1 MDKKDA
7 ADEKKQNKGKVS
19 LHSKHGRRLRRKY
32 VNLIFL
38 SSPCQANCPFSLKI
52 IGPYGKQASDNLLM
66 DIKEEREKGMQTSPE
81 TTEQSRDENEGSIP
95 GQFVMEHLPVIQ
107 ENATTLNDL
116 VDICCRK
123 YRQLPAIGMAL
134 EEPLAYKVWHER
146 ILAIAALLRRLGVKP
161 GDRVALLGENSHN
174 WGTVYL
180 AVVRLGASTVPIF
193 PDLPEADVHHIL
205 GEMQC
210 DFIFLTQRQIEKIY
224 DFKQRL
230 KHVVTFDDYRDD
242 TGLIALRTFSDFLAE
257 ALAEFG
263 EQARDETLEF
273 PKVDADEL
281 AAILYTSG
289 TSGFS
294 KAVMLSHAN
303 LCANAYSASGVMHIA
318 PGWVFLSV
326 LPISHTYEFTVGFLL
341 PILKGCRI
349 AYAGKTPTPAI
360 LQKICEREQ
369 PHVMLVV
376 PLIIE
381 KIYKKR
387 VAPAV
392 EKSTF
397 LTFFCRFSVSRKM
410 IYRKIGAKLLAF
422 FGNRLQVMGIGGAAL
437 NPEVETFL
445 RDSGFPFI
453 VGYGLTEAAPLLAGG
468 PHGDP
473 SVNPG
478 STGKPV
484 PNVAIRINDPH
495 PETGVGE
502 VQAQGHN
509 VMRGY
514 YNDPEATRETFTED
528 GWLRTG
534 DLGLIDAV
542 GNLHIKGRSKSVIV
556 LSNGENVYPEAIE
569 HNINSY
575 PFVVESLVVENRGLL
590 EAWVYPDY
598 EFVDSKTAGQS
609 RTQRHQYISGLFEEM
624 RTALNNQLSTS
635 SRLSRVLERR
645 EPFVKTA
652 THKIKRYLYSADN
665 MHV

>member
-1 MDKKDA
+1 M
-7 ADEKKQNKGKVS
+7 NG
-19 LHSKHGRRLRRKY
+19 
-32 VNLIFL
+32 
-38 SSPCQANCPFSLKI
+38 
-52 IGPYGKQASDNLLM
+52 
-66 DIKEEREKGMQTSPE
+66 EEGMQISPE
-81 TTEQSRDENEGSIP
+81 TAECGGDERAERMNDRSLVEN
-95 GQFVMEHLPVIQ
+95 LPVIQ
-107 ENATTLNDL
+107 ENAATLNDL
-116 VDICCRK
+116 VDISCRR
-123 YRQLPAIGMAL
+123 YRHLPAIGMAL
-134 EEPLAYKVWHER
+134 EEPLSYKAFHER
-146 ILAIAALLRRLGVKP
+146 ILAIAALLRRLGVKS

-210 DFIFLTQRQIEKIY
+210 EVIFLTQRQIEKIY
-224 DFKQRL
+224 DFKQGL
-230 KHVVTFDDYRDD
+230 KHVITFDDYRDN
-242 TGLIALRTFSDFLAE
+242 TGLISVQTFSDFLVD

-263 EQARDETLEF
+263 DQARDETLEF
-273 PKVDADEL
+273 PLVNPDDL

-294 KAVMLSHAN
+294 KAVRLSHAN
-303 LCANAYSASGVMHIA
+303 LCANAYSAGGVMDIF

-341 PILKGCRI
+341 PLLKGCRI
-349 AYAGKTPTPAI
+349 VYAGKTPTPAI
-360 LQKICEREQ
+360 LQKMCEKEQ

-392 EKSTF
+392 EKSTM
-397 LTFFCRFSVSRKM
+397 LTFLCRFSVSRKM
-410 IYRKIGAKLLAF
+410 IYRKIGARLSAF

-445 RDSGFPFI
+445 RDAGFPFI

-468 PHGDP
+468 PHGDA
-473 SVNPG
+473 SVRPG

-484 PNVAIRINDPH
+484 PNVQIRIADPH
-495 PETGVGE
+495 PETGIGE
-502 VQAQGHN
+502 VQAQGRN
-509 VMRGY
+509 VMDGY
-514 YNDPEATRETFTED
+514 LNDPEATRETFTED
-528 GWLRTG
+528 GWLKTG
-534 DLGLIDAV
+534 DLGLIDAA

-569 HNINSY
+569 HKVNAY

-598 EFVDSKTAGQS
+598 EFIDGKTIGQN
-609 RTQRHQYISGLFEEM
+609 RTQRHQYIAGLLEEM
-624 RTALNNQLSTS
+624 RTTLNHQLSVS

-652 THKIKRYLYSADN
+652 THKIKRYLYSSDT
-665 MHV
+665 MHL

>member
-1 MDKKDA
+1 MHTQPEKADQAKDEQRNA
-7 ADEKKQNKGKVS
+7 VS
-19 LHSKHGRRLRRKY
+19 DQVTG
-32 VNLIFL
+32 
-38 SSPCQANCPFSLKI
+38 
-52 IGPYGKQASDNLLM
+52 
-66 DIKEEREKGMQTSPE
+66 T
-81 TTEQSRDENEGSIP
+81 
-95 GQFVMEHLPVIQ
+95 HLPVIQ
-107 ENATTLNDL
+107 ENAVTLNDL
-116 VDICCRK
+116 VDISCRK

-134 EEPLAYKVWHER
+134 EEPLTYKAFHER
-146 ILAIAALLRRLGVKP
+146 ILALAAQLRSLGVKP
-161 GDRVALLGENSHN
+161 GHRVALLGENSHN
-174 WGTVYL
+174 WATVYL

-210 DFIFLTQRQIEKIY
+210 DVIFLTQRQIEKIY
-224 DFKQRL
+224 DLKQQL
-230 KHVVTFDDYRDD
+230 QHVITLDDYRDD
-242 TGLIALRTFSDFLAE
+242 TGLITVQTYSDFVAG

-263 EQARDETLEF
+263 AQARDESLEF
-273 PKVDADEL
+273 PKVDQNDL
-281 AAILYTSG
+281 ASILYTSG

-303 LCANAYSASGVMHIA
+303 LCANAHSASGVMQIV

-341 PILKGCRI
+341 PLLKGCRI
-349 AYAGKTPTPAI
+349 VYAGKTPTPAV
-360 LQKICEREQ
+360 LQKICERERPQ
-369 PHVMLVV
+369 VMLVV

-381 KIYKKR
+381 KIFKKR

-392 EKSTF
+392 EKSKM
-397 LTFFCRFSVSRKM
+397 LSFFCRFSMSRKM

-422 FGNRLQVMGIGGAAL
+422 FGNRLEVMGIGGAAL
-437 NPEVETFL
+437 NPEVELFL
-445 RDSGFPFI
+445 REAGFPFI

-468 PHGDP
+468 PHGD
-473 SVNPG
+473 STISLG

-484 PNVAIRINDPH
+484 PRVEIRIDDPH
-495 PETGVGE
+495 PETGIGE
-502 VQAQGHN
+502 IQAQGPN
-509 VMRGY
+509 IMQGY
-514 YNDPEATRETFTED
+514 LNDPEATKETFTED

-534 DLGLIDAV
+534 DLGRFDAA

-569 HNINSY
+569 HKVNSY
-575 PFVVESLVVENRGLL
+575 PFVVESLVVENRGML

-598 EFVDSKTAGQS
+598 EFIDSKTAGQS
-609 RTQRHQYISGLFEEM
+609 RTQRHQYIAGLLEEM
-624 RTALNNQLSTS
+624 RAALNEQLSTS

>member
-1 MDKKDA
+1 
-7 ADEKKQNKGKVS
+7 
-19 LHSKHGRRLRRKY
+19 
-32 VNLIFL
+32 
-38 SSPCQANCPFSLKI
+38 
-52 IGPYGKQASDNLLM
+52 
-66 DIKEEREKGMQTSPE
+66 MQTSPE
-81 TTEQSRDENEGSIP
+81 NTGQSREAREGGTT
-95 GQFVMEHLPVIQ
+95 GQITTEHLPVIQ
-107 ENATTLNDL
+107 ENAATLNDL
-116 VDICCRK
+116 VDISCRR
-123 YRQLPAIGMAL
+123 YRELPVIGMAL
-134 EEPLAYKVWHER
+134 EEPLTYKAWHER
-146 ILAIAALLRRLGVKP
+146 ILAIAALLRRLGVKQ

-174 WGTVYL
+174 WATVYM
-180 AVVRLGASTVPIF
+180 AVVRLGACTVPIF

-210 DFIFLTQRQIEKIY
+210 DVIFLTQRQIEKIY
-224 DFKQRL
+224 DFKQQL
-230 KHVVTFDDYRDD
+230 QHVVTFDDYRDD

-273 PKVDADEL
+273 PKVDTDAL

-341 PILKGCRI
+341 PLVKGCRVV
-349 AYAGKTPTPAI
+349 YAGKTPTPAV
-360 LQKICEREQ
+360 LQKICEKEQ

-392 EKSTF
+392 EKSM
-397 LTFFCRFSVSRKM
+397 LLSFFCRFSVSRKM
-410 IYRKIGAKLLAF
+410 IYRKIGAKLTAF

-445 RDSGFPFI
+445 RDSNFPFI

-473 SVNPG
+473 TVSPG

-484 PNVAIRINDPH
+484 PNVEIRIDDPH

-502 VQAQGHN
+502 VLAKGRN
-509 VMRGY
+509 VMQGY
-514 YNDPEATRETFTED
+514 LNDPEATRDSFTED
-528 GWLRTG
+528 GWLKTG
-534 DLGLIDAV
+534 DLGLLDAA

-569 HNINSY
+569 HKINAY

-590 EAWVYPDY
+590 EAWIYPDY
-598 EFVDSKTAGQS
+598 EFIDSKTEGQN
-609 RTQRHQYISGLFEEM
+609 RTQRHQYISGLLEEM
-624 RTALNNQLSTS
+624 RTALNEQLSTS

-652 THKIKRYLYSADN
+652 THKIKRYLYSADT
-665 MHV
+665 MQA

>member
-1 MDKKDA
+1 
-7 ADEKKQNKGKVS
+7 
-19 LHSKHGRRLRRKY
+19 
-32 VNLIFL
+32 
-38 SSPCQANCPFSLKI
+38 
-52 IGPYGKQASDNLLM
+52 
-66 DIKEEREKGMQTSPE
+66 MQTSPE
-81 TTEQSRDENEGSIP
+81 TAEHSGDERAEIIRDQI
-95 GQFVMEHLPVIQ
+95 VMDNLPVIQ
-107 ENATTLNDL
+107 ENAATLNDL
-116 VDICCRK
+116 VDISCRK
-123 YRQLPAIGMAL
+123 YRHLPAIGMAL
-134 EEPLAYKVWHER
+134 EEPLSYKAFHER

-210 DFIFLTQRQIEKIY
+210 DVIFLTQRQIEKIY
-224 DFKQRL
+224 DFKQRV
-230 KHVVTFDDYRDD
+230 KHVITFDDYRDN
-242 TGLIALRTFSDFLAE
+242 TGLISLQTFSDFLAE

-263 EQARDETLEF
+263 DQARDETLEF
-273 PKVDADEL
+273 PPVNADDL

-303 LCANAYSASGVMHIA
+303 LCANAYSAGGVMHIA

-341 PILKGCRI
+341 PLLKGCRI
-349 AYAGKTPTPAI
+349 VYAGKTPTPAI
-360 LQKICEREQ
+360 LQKMCEKEQ

-392 EKSTF
+392 EKSTM

-410 IYRKIGAKLLAF
+410 IYRKIGAKLSAF

-468 PHGDP
+468 PHGDATV
-473 SVNPG
+473 SPG

-484 PNVAIRINDPH
+484 PNVEIRIADPH
-495 PETGVGE
+495 PETGIGE
-502 VQAQGHN
+502 VLAQGRN

-514 YNDPEATRETFTED
+514 LNDPEATKETFTED
-528 GWLRTG
+528 GWLKTG
-534 DLGLIDAV
+534 DLGLIDAA

-569 HNINSY
+569 HKVNSY

-598 EFVDSKTAGQS
+598 EFIDGKTAGQN
-609 RTQRHQYISGLFEEM
+609 RTQRHQYIAGLLEEM
-624 RTALNNQLSTS
+624 RTTLNEQLSAS

-652 THKIKRYLYSADN
+652 THKIKRYLYSADT

>member
-1 MDKKDA
+1 MVKA
-7 ADEKKQNKGKVS
+7 
-19 LHSKHGRRLRRKY
+19 
-32 VNLIFL
+32 
-38 SSPCQANCPFSLKI
+38 
-52 IGPYGKQASDNLLM
+52 YGKQASDNKM
-66 DIKEEREKGMQTSPE
+66 TGSSSERENGMQTTPG
-81 TTEQSRDENEGSIP
+81 TTECSSDACADVVSEQ
-95 GQFVMEHLPVIQ
+95 VKTEHLPVIQ
-107 ENATTLNDL
+107 ENAATLNDL
-116 VDICCRK
+116 VDISCRK

-134 EEPLAYKVWHER
+134 EESLTYKAFHER
-146 ILAIAALLRRLGVKP
+146 ILAIAALLRRLGVKQ
-161 GDRVALLGENSHN
+161 GDRVALLGENSHH

-180 AVVRLGASTVPIF
+180 AVVRLGAITVPIF

-205 GEMQC
+205 GEMRC
-210 DFIFLTQRQIEKIY
+210 NVIFLTQRQIEKIY
-224 DFKQRL
+224 DLKQQL
-230 KHVVTFDDYRDD
+230 QHVVTFDDYRDN
-242 TGLIALRTFSDFLAE
+242 TGLISLQTFSDFLAE
-257 ALAEFG
+257 ALADFG
-263 EQARDETLEF
+263 DQARDETLEF
-273 PKVDADEL
+273 PKVDTNDL

-303 LCANAYSASGVMHIA
+303 LCANAYSGTGVIQIT

-341 PILKGCRI
+341 PLLKGCRI
-349 AYAGKTPTPAI
+349 IYAGKTPTPAI
-360 LQKICEREQ
+360 LQKICEKEQ
-369 PHVMLVV
+369 PHAMLVV

-387 VAPAV
+387 VLPAV
-392 EKSTF
+392 EKSKMLSF
-397 LTFFCRFSVSRKM
+397 LCRFSMSRRM
-410 IYRKIGAKLLAF
+410 IYRKIGAKLYAF

-445 RDSGFPFI
+445 RDADFPFI

-468 PHGDP
+468 PHGD
-473 SVNPG
+473 STIRHG

-484 PNVAIRINDPH
+484 PNVEVRIADPH

-502 VQAQGHN
+502 VLARGRNIMQG
-509 VMRGY
+509 Y
-514 YNDPEATRETFTED
+514 LNDPEATRDTFTED
-528 GWLRTG
+528 GWLKTG
-534 DLGLIDAV
+534 DLGLLDAA

-569 HNINSY
+569 HKINAF

-598 EFVDSKTAGQS
+598 EFIDSKTAGQN
-609 RTQRHQYISGLFEEM
+609 RVQRHQYIAGLFEEM
-624 RTALNNQLSTS
+624 RTTLNEQLSNS
-635 SRLSRVLERR
+635 SRLSRILERR

-665 MHV
+665 MQA